1 MVAAAAVEVTGLQPA
16 WEQVVDSEHKGS
28 AVEFVVAGGLD
39 PGPTHVTVP
48 AASWGTNGPR

>member
-1 MVAAAAVEVTGLQPA
+1 MAAAAVEVTGLQPA